1 MLWARRIP
9 PIPSLLSTALCC
21 QKWCLLFL
29 STFATELF
37 LSALFVSTVGE
48 AKREAEARASEAISS
63 GNFRSVCVRIDSRD
77 SLFTI
82 SMHSYYCLAP
92 MRIMTA
98 HSQCNDECAGPHREE
113 EDCVVPKEKFEER
126 PDGRHA
132 YEEAQRP

>member
-48 AKREAEARASEAISS
+48 AIKLNAKQIGQSE
-63 GNFRSVCVRIDSRD
+63 RSYKQWQLPICVR
-77 SLFTI
+77 
-82 SMHSYYCLAP
+82 SYRL
-92 MRIMTA
+92 
-98 HSQCNDECAGPHREE
+98 
-113 EDCVVPKEKFEER
+113 
-126 PDGRHA
+126 
-132 YEEAQRP
+132 